1 MSAPEVET
9 VVPTLHQTPPSTTAP
24 VPAHAG
30 SQSEAVRLRLTLTEW
45 FPPFEPKRDC
55 CRTFHNGNHV
65 LLMPH
70 NSKSKQ
76 SSPQRKD
83 HA

>member
-1 MSAPEVET
+1 VIAPEVET
-9 VVPTLHQTPPSTTAP
+9 VVLLPHQVPPATSAP

-30 SQSEAVRLRLTLTEW
+30 PQSEAVCRRLALTEW
-45 FPPFEPKRDC
+45 FPPVEPKRGGG
-55 CRTFHNGNHV
+55 RTFHNGNHV

-70 NSKSKQ
+70 DSKSKQ